1 MNDILF
7 DHVLKD
13 TTPNVSPP
21 PDPSL
26 NFSSILLPK
35 HKGKNFIAKKISKKY
50 KKLDKKDKPK
60 GLSEKAI
67 DHMKKSKAF
76 TDR

>member
-26 NFSSILLPK
+26 NFSNVLLPK

-50 KKLDKKDKPK
+50 KKLDKKGQAKR
-60 GLSEKAI
+60 I
-67 DHMKKSKAF
+67 IRKSH
-76 TDR
+76 

>member
-7 DHVLKD
+7 DHVPKD

-26 NFSSILLPK
+26 NFSNILLPK
-35 HKGKNFIAKKISKKY
+35 YKGKNLIAKNISKKY
-50 KKLDKKDKPK
+50 KKIRQKKDKPK
-60 GLSEKAI
+60 GLT
-67 DHMKKSKAF
+67 KKLL
-76 TDR
+76 TT